1 MKNQKRKAQL
11 NQLSKDLSKQL
22 DDLLTECQR
31 SINHRAEMNAQESK
45 AVVEELENEV
55 KGNRIQEIV
64 LIA

>member
-1 MKNQKRKAQL
+1 
-11 NQLSKDLSKQL
+11 
-22 DDLLTECQR
+22 
-31 SINHRAEMNAQESK
+31 MNAQESK